1 MSIQIDKIANDL
13 FEKIRSRFED
23 ISLGDEK
30 AKSTQKPENARFFN
44 FDYIADGE
52 NFGNITISLIDELS
66 LKIYFSKNISEN
78 LNEHQRKH
86 WYDFLKELRFF
97 AKRSSLNFEPRDITR
112 NTLKHRDIQQLSK
125 DDDTYSRDEL
135 ALGESLHKAYTMT
148 KQNKFAKQFER
159 WANQIT
165 ESAWSDDSYEQ
176 HDAEKV
182 EDLISLL
189 SSPLEVG
196 IDAINAINALV
207 GIITSDELSDELLA
221 LANEDPSEDARY
233 VILDWLESEQPELYQ
248 MVLDDV
254 SEPSEEA
261 PEEELDE
268 VRGERD
274 HDREREENE
283 RQQPN
288 WNDDEE
294 DEYDPDE
301 HENEADYR
309 YQQEKDARATGELS
323 EDDYDNRRISEWK
336 IKFNLS
342 DGRTHYEF
350 VEAYT
355 SQEAKLKIKE
365 LIKKVSASYKG
376 TDKEVRHIS
385 YNCISGPEMGGRSIG
400 EGEVDEG
407 KGLIRKAAAG
417 AALIGALGAG
427 SHAMDQSSYSA
438 SPQLQ
443 KLEQLH
449 QQAVKSG
456 DSNRADSLSDRIEN
470 HKARLGMGKG
480 EVRTASGA
488 PKEVYESLTDIRKLA
503 GLLKG

>member
-52 NFGNITISLIDELS
+52 NFGNVTISLIDELS

-86 WYDFLKELRFF
+86 WYDFLKELRYF

-125 DDDTYSRDEL
+125 DDDTYSRDDI

-148 KQNKFAKQFER
+148 KQNKFAKQFEQ

-176 HDAEKV
+176 HDDEKV

-189 SSPLEVG
+189 ASPLEVG
-196 IDAINAINALV
+196 VDAINAINALV

-233 VILDWLESEQPELYQ
+233 VILDWLECNQPELYQ

-261 PEEELDE
+261 PEEELE
-268 VRGERD
+268 
-274 HDREREENE
+274 
-283 RQQPN
+283 
-288 WNDDEE
+288 
-294 DEYDPDE
+294 
-301 HENEADYR
+301 
-309 YQQEKDARATGELS
+309 
-323 EDDYDNRRISEWK
+323 
-336 IKFNLS
+336 
-342 DGRTHYEF
+342 
-350 VEAYT
+350 
-355 SQEAKLKIKE
+355 
-365 LIKKVSASYKG
+365 
-376 TDKEVRHIS
+376 
-385 YNCISGPEMGGRSIG
+385 
-400 EGEVDEG
+400 EVDEG

-427 SHAMDQSSYSA
+427 SHAMDQSSYSS

-456 DSNRADSLSDRIEN
+456 DSARADSLANRIEN
-470 HKARLGMGKG
+470 HKARLSMGKG

-488 PKEVYESLTDIRKLA
+488 PKEVNESLSDIRKLA
-503 GLLKG
+503 GLLNG

>member
-86 WYDFLKELRFF
+86 WYDFLKELRYF

-125 DDDTYSRDEL
+125 DDDTYSRDDI

-148 KQNKFAKQFER
+148 KQNKFAKQFEQ

-176 HDAEKV
+176 HDDEKV

-189 SSPLEVG
+189 ASPLEVG
-196 IDAINAINALV
+196 VDAVNAINALV

-261 PEEELDE
+261 PEEEL
-268 VRGERD
+268 
-274 HDREREENE
+274 
-283 RQQPN
+283 
-288 WNDDEE
+288 EE
-294 DEYDPDE
+294 DDYDPDE

-309 YQQEKDARATGELS
+309 WQKEKDDRATG
-323 EDDYDNRRISEWK
+323 DDVDA
-336 IKFNLS
+336 F
-342 DGRTHYEF
+342 
-350 VEAYT
+350 
-355 SQEAKLKIKE
+355 
-365 LIKKVSASYKG
+365 
-376 TDKEVRHIS
+376 
-385 YNCISGPEMGGRSIG
+385 SGLYGI
-400 EGEVDEG
+400 DEG

-427 SHAMDQSSYSA
+427 SHAMDQSSYSS

-456 DSNRADSLSDRIEN
+456 DSARADSLANRIEN
-470 HKARLGMGKG
+470 HKARLSMGKG
-480 EVRTASGA
+480 EVQTASGA
-488 PKEVYESLTDIRKLA
+488 PKEVNESLSDIRKLA